1 MEDFID
7 ERLKALMESCIE
19 EQVDNMIKER
29 VEAFSDALNARKDD
43 FISSI
48 MKGIRVYHEADE
60 KTFTMNYRIIFE
72 NVETIKHINN

>member
-7 ERLKALMESCIE
+7 ERLKALMESCVE
-19 EQVDNMIKER
+19 EQVDNMIKEQ
-29 VEAFSDALNARKDD
+29 VETFSNTLNARKDE

-48 MKGIRVYHEADE
+48 MKGIRVYHEADSR
-60 KTFTMNYRIIFE
+60 TFTMNYRIIFE

>member
-7 ERLKALMESCIE
+7 ERLKALMESCVE

-29 VEAFSDALNARKDD
+29 VEAFNDELNARKDD

-48 MKGIRVYHEADE
+48 MKGIRVYREEDE

-72 NVETIKHINN
+72 NIETIKHINY

>member
-7 ERLKALMESCIE
+7 ERLKALMESYVE

-48 MKGIRVYHEADE
+48 MKGIRVHHEEDSR
-60 KTFTMNYRIIFE
+60 TFTMNYRIIFE

>member
-7 ERLKALMESCIE
+7 ERLKALMKRYVE

-29 VEAFSDALNARKDD
+29 VEAFSNTLNARKDE

-48 MKGIRVYHEADE
+48 MKGIRVYHEEDSR
-60 KTFTMNYRIIFE
+60 TITMNYRIIFE

>member
-7 ERLKALMESCIE
+7 ERLKALMKRYVE
-19 EQVDNMIKER
+19 EQVDSMIIER
-29 VEAFSDALNARKDD
+29 VEAFSNALNARKDE

-48 MKGIRVYHEADE
+48 MKGIRVYHEEDSR
-60 KTFTMNYRIIFE
+60 TFTMNYRIIFE

>member
-1 MEDFID
+1 MNM
-7 ERLKALMESCIE
+7 KESGE
-19 EQVDNMIKER
+19 TEYRYMIKER

>member
-7 ERLKALMESCIE
+7 ERLKALMKRCVE

-29 VEAFSDALNARKDD
+29 VEAFSNALNARKDE

-48 MKGIRVYHEADE
+48 MKGIRVYHEEDSR
-60 KTFTMNYRIIFE
+60 TFTMNYRIIFE